1 VFSKVLFREVR
12 GKGFFALEWTSFLS
26 TNNTKKFNEEKFHE
40 LLLSRMSWG
49 VRVVFS
55 KVVFRADSWTMI
67 GQKAR
72 LNFPFVI
79 LHSYCR
85 RQLKIRN

>member
-55 KVVFRADSWTMI
+55 KGSFSCGSVDNDWSEGTPQFSI
-67 GQKAR
+67 C
-72 LNFPFVI
+72 NSSFV
-79 LHSYCR
+79 L
-85 RQLKIRN
+85 RN